1 MIVQE
6 WKSIGTTRIN
16 ISTTDTL
23 ATVIVDVIKE
33 KTAGQRYN
41 VGDALI
47 WNLCVHKDYRGER
60 YGRQMLA
67 EAELRAKQYGA
78 KVAYLEWDGRDSEK
92 WVLDWY
98 MRSGYEEVEFWRDYE
113 LLKKEL

>member
-6 WKSIGTTRIN
+6 WKSIGTVRIN
-16 ISTTDTL
+16 ISTSDNL

-33 KTAGQRYN
+33 KTPGQRFD
-41 VGDALI
+41 VGDAVI
-47 WNLCVHKDYRGER
+47 WNLCVHESCRGER

-67 EAELRAKQYGA
+67 DAELRARQHGA
-78 KVAYLEWDGRDSEK
+78 KTAYLEWDGRDSAK

-98 MRSGYEEVEFWRDYE
+98 RRSGYEEAAFGENYE